1 MMDDVVRR
9 ISRQQSSS
17 DDVVDQEIPPKP
29 PEMKALS
36 KKKSPETPINS
47 KPKPKFSNIARQVGR
62 AKLAMN
68 NLTKK
73 TRPPSPKPVFLP

>member
-17 DDVVDQEIPPKP
+17 DDVNDQEIPPKP
-29 PEMKALS
+29 PEMKELS

-47 KPKPKFSNIARQVGR
+47 KPEPKFSNIARQVGR

-68 NLTKK
+68 NLNKK
-73 TRPPSPKPVFLP
+73 TRTPSPKPVFLP